1 MLRVGQWFR
10 WIQNSSRQEIRM
22 MHSSVGYSTHTHS
35 KHKYGRIRTHTYHFI
50 RRHCDRSIE
59 RKVSGRRNGMDVT
72 KNINQIKRDSRS
84 RRKRRGK
91 NGKKITSCLLLYAPN
106 PQRPRSC
113 RHRRR
118 RKSYHCQSHSFSFY
132 FSNINFYMKSSKLW
146 YDYYVCSHTLQM
158 KLHFWREAP

>member
-1 MLRVGQWFR
+1 MRAKLGRRKEKFIGAAQAAHAASWSTVQMISKFITAGNKNDAFVR
-10 WIQNSSRQEIRM
+10 WLQHPHTLQTQIRA
-22 MHSSVGYSTHTHS
+22 H
-35 KHKYGRIRTHTYHFI
+35 THTYHFI

-132 FSNINFYMKSSKLW
+132 FSNINFYMKSSKL
-146 YDYYVCSHTLQM
+146 
-158 KLHFWREAP
+158 